1 MTIRKSTQ
9 HSLPGPED
17 THRFQTTNGI
27 TVLSRSNFNSP
38 SIIISGYLPAG
49 SLFDH
54 DELLGVADFTAMML
68 TRGSQSRDFQGIHN
82 ALESCGANLGM
93 SAGAHTASFNGRCLA
108 EDLPLLLDL
117 LSESLRQ
124 PSFDPKQMEK
134 LRTQFLTGLSIRAQ
148 DTTEMASMT
157 FDKILFAGHPYS
169 RPEDGYPETI
179 QAITRKNLKDFHRRH
194 YGPKG
199 MVISVVGAI
208 KPEEAVTQVQRVLG
222 DWENSSQPENPVLP
236 VFHPMKKSKT
246 QKVRIPG
253 KSQSDIVI
261 GSSGPKRLD
270 PEYLPASLGNSVLG
284 QFGMMGR
291 IGDVVREK
299 SGLAYYAY
307 SSLNVGIGPG
317 SWEISAGVNPTNVRK
332 AIDLIKTEITR
343 IVANGVS
350 SEELAD
356 SQANFIGRLPLSL
369 ESNAGVASA
378 LLNIERFDLGLD
390 YYLRY
395 PDLVREVKP
404 EAVLKAIQ
412 KYLDPDKLAIA
423 IAGP

>member
-68 TRGSQSRDFQGIHN
+68 TRGSQSRDFKGIHN

-169 RPEDGYPETI
+169 RPEDG
-179 QAITRKNLKDFHRRH
+179 
-194 YGPKG
+194 
-199 MVISVVGAI
+199 
-208 KPEEAVTQVQRVLG
+208 
-222 DWENSSQPENPVLP
+222 
-236 VFHPMKKSKT
+236 
-246 QKVRIPG
+246 
-253 KSQSDIVI
+253 
-261 GSSGPKRLD
+261 
-270 PEYLPASLGNSVLG
+270 
-284 QFGMMGR
+284 
-291 IGDVVREK
+291 
-299 SGLAYYAY
+299 
-307 SSLNVGIGPG
+307 
-317 SWEISAGVNPTNVRK
+317 
-332 AIDLIKTEITR
+332 
-343 IVANGVS
+343 
-350 SEELAD
+350 
-356 SQANFIGRLPLSL
+356 
-369 ESNAGVASA
+369 
-378 LLNIERFDLGLD
+378 
-390 YYLRY
+390 
-395 PDLVREVKP
+395 
-404 EAVLKAIQ
+404 
-412 KYLDPDKLAIA
+412 
-423 IAGP
+423 